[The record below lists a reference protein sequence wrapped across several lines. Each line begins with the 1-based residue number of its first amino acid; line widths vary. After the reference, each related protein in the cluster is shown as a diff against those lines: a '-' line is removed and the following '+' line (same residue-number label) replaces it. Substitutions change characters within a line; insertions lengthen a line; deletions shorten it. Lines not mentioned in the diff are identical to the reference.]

1 MHNIKSYLYDETSLE
16 LEKNNIRSPTN
27 KATISKTKK
36 VLKKVGVVGNREN
49 RTLPKAI
56 DPTRKVINFIRNIPT
71 LLLNIPIKQAKPIQ
85 KFNPPYM
92 PAISEQPISEV
103 TDNPIATEKL
113 GQPRSNAPATGSKRA
128 QMPI

>member
-1 MHNIKSYLYDETSLE
+1 MLKKSQ
-16 LEKNNIRSPTN
+16 
-27 KATISKTKK
+27 TKK
-36 VLKKVGVVGNREN
+36 VLKKVGVVGKREN
-49 RTLPKAI
+49 KTLPKAI
-56 DPTRKVINFIRNIPT
+56 DPTKKVINFTKNIPT
-71 LLLNIPIKQAKPIQ
+71 LFLNIPIKQAIPIQ

>member
-56 DPTRKVINFIRNIPT
+56 DPTRKVINFIKNIPT
-71 LLLNIPIKQAKPIQ
+71 LFLNIPTKQAKPIQ

-92 PAISEQPISEV
+92 PAISE
-103 TDNPIATEKL
+103 
-113 GQPRSNAPATGSKRA
+113 
-128 QMPI
+128 